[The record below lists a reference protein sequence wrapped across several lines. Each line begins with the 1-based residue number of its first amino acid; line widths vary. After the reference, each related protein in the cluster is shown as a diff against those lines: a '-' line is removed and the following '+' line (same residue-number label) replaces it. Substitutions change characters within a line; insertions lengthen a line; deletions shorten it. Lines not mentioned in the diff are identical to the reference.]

1 MFKKL
6 FQKPR
11 EIEPNF
17 YENGSEFLGV
27 FPLVESDEKISLP
40 KYPERKYQV
49 DGRLVEE
56 FRLLVMSEAQD
67 VVISDV
73 AFREG
78 LQKLSSKVHKET
90 DDSIIV
96 SALTTD
102 DLVALF
108 S

>member
-17 YENGSEFLGV
+17 YENGSEFVGV
-27 FPLVESDEKISLP
+27 FPLVESDEKVSFP

-49 DGRLVEE
+49 DGNPIEE
-56 FRLLVMSEAQD
+56 FRLLVMSEIKD
-67 VVISDV
+67 LVIADI
-73 AFREG
+73 AFRDG
-78 LQKLSSKVHKET
+78 LEKLSSKVQKET
-90 DDSIIV
+90 ADSIIV

-102 DLVALF
+102 DLLALF

>member
-17 YENGSEFLGV
+17 YENGSEFVGV
-27 FPLVESDEKISLP
+27 FPLVESDEKVSFP

-49 DGRLVEE
+49 DGNPIEE
-56 FRLLVMSEAQD
+56 FRLLVMSETKD
-67 VVISDV
+67 LVIADI
-73 AFREG
+73 AFRDG
-78 LQKLSSKVHKET
+78 LKKLSSKVQKET
-90 DDSIIV
+90 DDLVVI

-102 DLVALF
+102 DLMNLF